1 MLKLVIAFLT
11 LSQLWTETIAVPAFS
26 TNDIRDVLEEE
37 ISAAITKAVNDAEKK
52 INGPVND
59 DGKERQ
65 DAVNDDEYKVND
77 IATKYNILESSVKD
91 IAQNSKV
98 IANTLVQ
105 IWNAL
110 KKNQV
115 VNTFRGSCLDSN
127 GHYIRI
133 GVHHIAADVSMSE
146 CLSKCRATPDATG
159 CVYFDG
165 SSKIKKYCD
174 AIKGVE
180 VVRGSGFSSHTCWKL
195 KPGLS

>member
-1 MLKLVIAFLT
+1 M
-11 LSQLWTETIAVPAFS
+11 
-26 TNDIRDVLEEE
+26 LEEE

-105 IWNAL
+105 
-110 KKNQV
+110 V
-115 VNTFRGSCLDSN
+115 
-127 GHYIRI
+127 
-133 GVHHIAADVSMSE
+133 
-146 CLSKCRATPDATG
+146 
-159 CVYFDG
+159 
-165 SSKIKKYCD
+165 
-174 AIKGVE
+174 
-180 VVRGSGFSSHTCWKL
+180 
-195 KPGLS
+195 